1 MIEEYLLIALESAIN
16 AGSEIMK
23 IYESDNFE
31 IEVKED
37 ASPLTKAD
45 KTAHQIITKY
55 LSKTGLPILSEEGKH
70 IPFEDRN
77 SWGKFWM
84 VDPIDGTKEFIKR
97 NGEFTINIA
106 LIYQQK
112 PILGVVY
119 APALHELYY
128 AQNTLGAFKINTT
141 LNIDL
146 NNILSDSIKL
156 PVSKTNNIYTIV
168 ASRSH
173 LSKET
178 TDFIEQLKNDYD
190 EIEMISRGSS
200 LKFCLVAEGAA
211 DCYPRFAPTME
222 WDTAAGHAICKF
234 AGFTI
239 LDLTTKAELLYNKE
253 NLLNNFFLVEK
264 STNK

>member
-1 MIEEYLLIALESAIN
+1 
-16 AGSEIMK
+16 MK

-31 IEVKED
+31 IEIKED
-37 ASPLTKAD
+37 DSPLTKAD
-45 KTAHQIITKY
+45 KSAHHIITKY

-70 IPFEDRN
+70 IPFEIRN
-77 SWGKFWM
+77 SWDKFWM
-84 VDPIDGTKEFIKR
+84 IDPIDGTKEFIKR

>member
-222 WDTAAGHAICKF
+222 WIRQ
-234 AGFTI
+234 I
-239 LDLTTKAELLYNKE
+239 RPI
-253 NLLNNFFLVEK
+253 
-264 STNK
+264 